1 MIHADWSF
9 CPRSGGPLGE
19 AVAGALPLRCGAPA
33 CGFEFWNNPIPVVAL
48 IVEMDGGIVM
58 AHNRKWPPK
67 MRAPISGFIDFRES
81 PEAAARRELKEE
93 LGLEPIS
100 LEMLGAYGFPSENQV
115 VIAYHCRASGEVL
128 LGEELDD
135 YQLIPVEKLRAWD
148 FGTGLAVADFLKQ
161 RLGRNAKQGG

>member
-1 MIHADWSF
+1 M
-9 CPRSGGPLGE
+9 
-19 AVAGALPLRCGAPA
+19 
-33 CGFEFWNNPIPVVAL
+33 
-48 IVEMDGGIVM
+48 
-58 AHNRKWPPK
+58 

-100 LEMLGAYGFPSENQV
+100 LEMLDAYGFPSENQV

-128 LGEELDD
+128 LSEELDD

-148 FGTGLAVADFLKQ
+148 FWDRSGGRRFPQAALRKQ
-161 RLGRNAKQGG
+161 CEARGIGNGSGACQSLLHKIAF